1 MRGHRGSVALTA
13 LALGLPAAWAVLPPA
28 AGGGGTGAKGAGSRE
43 ALEKALALPRPRAQ
57 KALADDTAKAAAAA
71 AAALAK
77 HPKFAAYKKERDELL
92 RGLGK
97 APTPQQLKGLL
108 PALDKLHDRHAELF
122 RAAYREAGADDTKL
136 AAVLARHHGGGAA
149 FGPAGLGGFLAAPG
163 PAGSTGGAS
172 ATPAPKKGGKAPVAV
187 KPLSRA
193 IFRPPYTGDDKFSLT
208 FTGKPRYTQSADKA
222 SGSLLTNVLTTG
234 LDEGYSNA
242 SVTAEF
248 AVPAGCKRLAV
259 TAHVQLQYD
268 LVLLDGLGAAYVAVL
283 IDLDGFSLTTPSV
296 PHPIATASM
305 PRTGFGRFKDRKK
318 LALTADFPI

>member
-43 ALEKALALPRPRAQ
+43 ALEKALALPRPKAQ

-77 HPKFAAYKKERDELL
+77 QPTFAAYQKERDELL

-97 APTPQQLKGLL
+97 APTLPQLKGLL
-108 PALDKLHDRHAELF
+108 PALDKLHGRHAALF

-136 AAVLARHHGGGAA
+136 AAVLARHHGGGA

-163 PAGSTGGAS
+163 PGGSTGGPS
-172 ATPAPKKGGKAPVAV
+172 ATPAPKKGGKAPAAA

-193 IFRPPYTGDDKFSLT
+193 IFRPPYTSDDK
-208 FTGKPRYTQSADKA
+208 
-222 SGSLLTNVLTTG
+222 
-234 LDEGYSNA
+234 
-242 SVTAEF
+242 
-248 AVPAGCKRLAV
+248 
-259 TAHVQLQYD
+259 
-268 LVLLDGLGAAYVAVL
+268 
-283 IDLDGFSLTTPSV
+283 
-296 PHPIATASM
+296 
-305 PRTGFGRFKDRKK
+305 
-318 LALTADFPI
+318 